1 MEAVQWEALTTV
13 TQFVSLLHPALSKII
28 PIQPESMIAIQIIVC
43 WKPLFIITHVKQL
56 LDKRII
62 IDIDI

>member
-43 WKPLFIITHVKQL
+43 
-56 LDKRII
+56 
-62 IDIDI
+62 